1 MMSRWRTDRPGG
13 DGARKVTADQRSG
26 VPTQRWLA
34 LYTAWLV
41 ALTATLGV
49 LFVGEVMGQAPCNL
63 CWYQRAFMFPLAII
77 LGFAAFRGDSHV
89 RRYAIPL
96 ALAGAGLAGSHSL
109 YYLGVIPEAIEPCGA
124 GPSCASG
131 DMTILGGLP
140 LPLLSFAAFA
150 LIAGLLAFPR
160 KDVTA

>member
-1 MMSRWRTDRPGG
+1 MEHE
-13 DGARKVTADQRSG
+13 KVTADQRSG

-34 LYTAWLV
+34 LYAAWLI
-41 ALTATLGV
+41 ALTGTLAV

-77 LGFAAFRGDSHV
+77 LGLAAFRGDSQV

-96 ALAGAGLAGSHSL
+96 ALTGAGLAGFHSL
-109 YYLGVIPEAIEPCGA
+109 HYLGVIPEAIEPCGV
-124 GPSCASG
+124 GPSCASN

-140 LPLLSFAAFA
+140 LPILSLAAFA
-150 LIAGLLAFPR
+150 LIAALLVFTR